1 MVSPIR
7 RPRHP
12 SPPLNPHDHSDEA
25 YERLARH
32 LSGEDTPADRAD
44 LELWLAEP
52 GREALRNELAQ
63 GWQAV
68 GLDQGWNVEAGLA
81 RLKQRISSEEH
92 QTAKV
97 FNLPQKRIWWRTGG
111 GLLKAAAVGIVLV
124 GSGLILSRSL
134 QNPAEQPTIA
144 TAGVE
149 ITTTVGERRTLDL
162 ADGSQIVLGPAS
174 SVAARVGTTGPR
186 EIELTGEA
194 FFRVTHDEKRP
205 FVVRTA
211 TAVIEDLGT
220 EFTVR
225 ALSTQDPVRVAVS
238 SGSVAIRRAG
248 GRVGPDVVLQP
259 RDVAILSDTGDAV
272 VTHNVDV
279 DALQAWTGGRLVFRN
294 ATFAEA
300 IVELERWYDV
310 DFRIDDSRLLQQHLD
325 VEFNGQ
331 PIDEVI
337 GIVGRILDVRL
348 VRRGQVVE
356 IAPTERT
363 GMLGSAA
370 SYVGGGA

>member
-1 MVSPIR
+1 M
-7 RPRHP
+7 
-12 SPPLNPHDHSDEA
+12 NPHDHSDEA

-52 GREALRNELAQ
+52 GREALRAQLAQ
-63 GWQAV
+63 DWQAV

-81 RLKQRISSEEH
+81 RLKHRISTEKAE
-92 QTAKV
+92 APRV
-97 FNLPQKRIWWRTGG
+97 VPLPQRPVWWRTGG
-111 GLLKAAAVGIVLV
+111 GILKAAAVGIVLI
-124 GSGLILSRSL
+124 GSGLILSRTL
-134 QNPAEQPTIA
+134 KGPVTEATVA
-144 TAGVE
+144 TAALD

-162 ADGSQIVLGPAS
+162 PDGSQIVLGPAS
-174 SVAARVGTTGPR
+174 SVAARVGATGSR
-186 EIELTGEA
+186 EVELTGEA
-194 FFRVTHDEKRP
+194 FFRVTHDEQRP

-225 ALSTQDPVRVAVS
+225 ALGAEAPVRVAVS

-248 GRVGPDVVLQP
+248 QRVGPDVVLQP
-259 RDVAILSDTGDAV
+259 RDVAILPDTGDAV
-272 VTHNVDV
+272 VTHDVDV

-325 VEFNGQ
+325 VEFSGQ

-337 GIVGRILDVRL
+337 SIVGRILDVRL

-356 IAPTERT
+356 VAPTERT

-370 SYVGGGA
+370 AYVGGGA

>member
-1 MVSPIR
+1 M
-7 RPRHP
+7 
-12 SPPLNPHDHSDEA
+12 NPHDHSDEA
-25 YERLARH
+25 FERLARH
-32 LSGEDTPADRAD
+32 LSGEDTPADRAE

-52 GREALRNELAQ
+52 GREALRAQLAQ
-63 GWQAV
+63 DWQVV
-68 GLDQGWNVEAGLA
+68 GLGQGWDVEAGLA
-81 RLKQRISSEEH
+81 RLKQRIATEKPEAPRVI
-92 QTAKV
+92 Q
-97 FNLPQKRIWWRTGG
+97 LPQKRVWWRTGG

-124 GSGLILSRSL
+124 GSGLILSRTL
-134 QNPAEQPTIA
+134 QNPAIQTTTA
-144 TAGVE
+144 TAGLE
-149 ITTTVGERRTLDL
+149 ITTAVGERRTLDL
-162 ADGSQIVLGPAS
+162 PDGSQIVLGPAS
-174 SVAARVGTTGPR
+174 SVATHVGASGPR
-186 EIELTGEA
+186 EVELTGEA
-194 FFRVTHDEKRP
+194 FFRVTHDEQRP

-211 TAVIEDLGT
+211 TAIIEDLGT

-225 ALSTQDPVRVAVS
+225 ALGSEAPVRVAVS

-248 GRVGPDVVLQP
+248 QRVGPDVVLQP
-259 RDVAILSDTGDAV
+259 RDVAILPDTGDAV

-325 VEFNGQ
+325 VEFSGQ

-370 SYVGGGA
+370 AYVGGGA